1 MLLRICVLFTM
12 VIILSV
18 LTIIWLASKHD
29 DPRFAKWSWL
39 KRDSI
44 VTSSTT
50 VETLPVVSTSHTSLP
65 AAVIVAPTAQATATP
80 PTVSLTKAQV
90 PITAKPLVASK
101 QIHFIHIPK
110 CGGTT
115 MTTLLRQMQC
125 AADPVSNADCCLN
138 PGFCDWHAHRRCSTI
153 QGCIN
158 HFPNRYTN

>member
-1 MLLRICVLFTM
+1 M

-18 LTIIWLASKHD
+18 LTIIWLVSKHD

-39 KRDSI
+39 KRDNS
-44 VTSSTT
+44 VVSLT
-50 VETLPVVSTSHTSLP
+50 EPGALPVVTAPHTS
-65 AAVIVAPTAQATATP
+65 VHAPTLMEPPTASVTSTP
-80 PTVSLTKAQV
+80 PAVPPTKVQL
-90 PITAKPLVASK
+90 PITQKAPVPSK

-125 AADPVSNADCCLN
+125 AADPVNNADCCLN

-158 HFPNRYTN
+158 HFPNRYCTWCVLH